1 VFVVQ
6 NNPAKKMFEKTEAVS
21 SRRVTVLSRDDSLL
35 AQPSHLFV
43 GKYHQIQEIMMS
55 EKLNQLKE
63 ILGEV
68 SDLNHAASVLEWDQ
82 QVNMPQGGG
91 EARGQ
96 HLATLGRISHE
107 KSTSDEVGKLLESLK
122 QEFAGVDSDDA
133 ALVRV
138 AARNYDKTTRVP
150 AEFVAEQ
157 ALVTTA
163 AFEAW
168 AEAKGKSDFS
178 IFQPHLEKVM
188 DLVRKYASYFPPAE
202 RPYDVLLDNF
212 EPGMKTSD
220 VKVIF
225 DALRPQQ
232 VKLIKDL
239 RAARQVKDNFL
250 RKKYSEKKVWEF
262 NQTIIANFGYDFS
275 RGRQDKAAHPFE
287 TSFSVNDVRITNR
300 YEPENPLAT
309 LFSGMHEA
317 GHAMYEQG
325 INPAYERTPLANG
338 VSSAVHESQSRMWEN
353 LVGRS
358 LPFWEHFF
366 PELKK
371 IFPSQLDGV
380 SAKSFYKAINKVEPS
395 LIRVNADEATYNL
408 HIMLRLELEI
418 AMLEGSV
425 AIKDLPEIWNAKMQE
440 YVGITPPDDAR
451 GVLQDIHWS
460 AGLFG
465 YFPTYALGNLVSAQL
480 WEKINEDIRDLDDQI
495 RKGKFDALLAW
506 LREKVLVHGHKYDPQ
521 DLIQKVTGSKID
533 SAAYVRYLT
542 KKYSDIYG
550 L

>member
-1 VFVVQ
+1 
-6 NNPAKKMFEKTEAVS
+6 
-21 SRRVTVLSRDDSLL
+21 
-35 AQPSHLFV
+35 
-43 GKYHQIQEIMMS
+43 MS

-68 SDLNHAASVLEWDQ
+68 SDLNHAASVLDWDQ
-82 QVNMPQGGG
+82 QVNMPPGGG

-96 HLATLGRISHE
+96 HLATLGKISHQ
-107 KSTSDEVGKLLESLK
+107 KATSDEVGKLLEDLK
-122 QEFAGVDSDDA
+122 QEFSDSDSDDG

-138 AARNYDKTTRVP
+138 AARNFDKAMRVP

-157 ALVTTA
+157 AVVTTA
-163 AFEAW
+163 SFEAW
-168 AEAKGKSDFS
+168 VKAKKKSDFS
-178 IFQPHLEKVM
+178 IFLPHLEKVM
-188 DLVRKYASYFPPAE
+188 ELMRKYVSYFPPADH
-202 RPYDVLLDNF
+202 PYDVLLDDY
-212 EPGMKTSD
+212 EPGMKTVE
-220 VKVIF
+220 VKEIF
-225 DALRPQQ
+225 DEVRTQQ
-232 VKLIKDL
+232 VKLIKAI
-239 RAARQVKDNFL
+239 RSTKQVKADFL
-250 RKKYSEKKVWEF
+250 HKKYNEKKVWDFSE
-262 NQTIIANFGYDFS
+262 TIISRFGYDFS

-300 YEPENPLAT
+300 YESENPLAT
-309 LFSGMHEA
+309 LFSGMHES

-371 IFPSQLDGV
+371 VFPSQLDGV
-380 SAKSFYKAINKVEPS
+380 SAKSFYKAVNKVEPS

-418 AMLEGSV
+418 GMIEGN
-425 AIKDLPEIWNAKMQE
+425 IDLKNLPEIWNTKMQE
-440 YVGITPPDDAR
+440 YVGITPPDDAH

-480 WEKINEDIRDLDDQI
+480 WEKINKDIRGLDDQI
-495 RKGKFDALLAW
+495 RSGKFDSLLNW
-506 LREKVLVHGHKYDPQ
+506 LREKIHIHGHKYDPQ
-521 DLIQKVTGSKID
+521 DLIQKVTGSKIN

>member
-1 VFVVQ
+1 
-6 NNPAKKMFEKTEAVS
+6 
-21 SRRVTVLSRDDSLL
+21 
-35 AQPSHLFV
+35 
-43 GKYHQIQEIMMS
+43 MS

-68 SDLNHAASVLEWDQ
+68 SDLNHAASVLSWDQ
-82 QVNMPQGGG
+82 QVNMPPGGG

-96 HLATLGRISHE
+96 QLATLGKLSHE
-107 KSTSDEVGKLLESLK
+107 KSTSDKVGKLLDDLK
-122 QEFAGVDSDDA
+122 QEFAGSDSDDA

-138 AARNYDKTTRVP
+138 AARNFDKTMRVP
-150 AEFVAEQ
+150 SEFVSEQ
-157 ALVTTA
+157 AVVTTA

-168 AEAKGKSDFS
+168 VEAKKKSDFS
-178 IFQPHLEKVM
+178 IFHPHLEKVF
-188 DLVRKYASYFPPAE
+188 DLARKYVSFFPPSDH
-202 RPYDVLLDNF
+202 PYDVLLDDY
-212 EPGMKTSD
+212 EPGMKTAD
-220 VKVIF
+220 VQGIF
-225 DALRPQQ
+225 DKLRPQQ
-232 VKLIKDL
+232 VKLIRNIKS
-239 RAARQVKDNFL
+239 AKQVKADFL
-250 RKKYSEKKVWEF
+250 HKKYAEKKVWDF
-262 NQTIIANFGYDFS
+262 SAAIASKFGYDFT

-300 YEPENPLAT
+300 YEPDNPLAT

-325 INPAYERTPLANG
+325 VNPAYERTPLANG

-358 LPFWEHFF
+358 LPFWEYFF
-366 PELKK
+366 PELKRA
-371 IFPSQLDGV
+371 FPTQLDGI
-380 SAKSFYKAINKVEPS
+380 SAKTFYKAINKVEPTF
-395 LIRVNADEATYNL
+395 IRVNADEATYNL

-418 AMLEGSV
+418 GMIEGKI

-440 YVGITPPDDAR
+440 YLGITPPDDAH

-460 AGLFG
+460 AGLIG

-480 WEKINEDIRDLDDQI
+480 WEKINKDIRDLDEQI
-495 RKGKFDALLAW
+495 HNGKFDTLLAW
-506 LREKVLVHGHKYDPQ
+506 LRKNIHVHGHKYDPQ
-521 DLIQKVTGSKID
+521 DLVKKVAGSKID
-533 SAAYVRYLT
+533 PSAYVRYLT